1 MDCKVAFGN
10 EDNTAD
16 ALWSETMEHRIN
28 HSSSC
33 FACNVEQESAN
44 LIWVVEVPTRTV
56 IDLEHEVTAQAAT
69 HLGF

>member
-1 MDCKVAFGN
+1 MDRKVTLGN
-10 EDNTAD
+10 YDNTAD
-16 ALWSETMEHRIN
+16 ALWSETMEHRVN
-28 HSSSC
+28 HSGSC

-56 IDLEHEVTAQAAT
+56 IDLEHEVAAQDTT